1 MMEGYVSQT
10 GRRIRVGIVGCGA
23 VAERYHLPA
32 LLASKDVYVAA
43 MVDTA
48 IERARALA
56 AQAGAP
62 LALSNFAE
70 LAGSVDLAL
79 VAVPNAFHEQVVV
92 NLLNAGVHVLVE
104 KPMART
110 TAECDR
116 MLLAAAETGAV
127 LAVGHD
133 FRHFPVARFAKDL
146 LATNLLGTVQGVDVQ
161 QSTGIRWPYA
171 STAAL
176 SPEAGGGVLIDFG
189 VHLLDLLLWWLGD
202 LRPSACRHNAA
213 GGVETECEVELQ
225 LVGGAPVHFELSRT
239 RRLRNTIIIEG
250 DRGTLEVGVF
260 DPTVLRLS
268 LAKCTPTLSG
278 ALLDPEFDQ
287 FPIRTVFSRQLADTI
302 GAIRGGN
309 KPLVGGDD
317 GRRVV
322 KLVEDLY
329 ALQEPLRFS
338 WDYPEVYASIGRAGP

>member
-1 MMEGYVSQT
+1 MSQAR
-10 GRRIRVGIVGCGA
+10 GRIRVGIVGCGA
-23 VAERYHLPA
+23 VSERYHLPA
-32 LLASKDVYVAA
+32 LLASPDVAVMAL
-43 MVDTA
+43 VDTA

-56 AQAGAP
+56 TRAGAP
-62 LALSNFAE
+62 LALSDYAE
-70 LAGSVDLAL
+70 LPGNIDLAL
-79 VAVPNAFHEQVVV
+79 VAVPNAFHEQATVD
-92 NLLNAGVHVLVE
+92 LLRAGVHVLVE

-110 TAECDR
+110 SAECDR

-146 LATNLLGTVQGVDVQ
+146 FATDLLGTIQRVDVQ

-202 LRPSACRHNAA
+202 LRPLACRHNAA
-213 GGVETECEVELQ
+213 GGIETECEVELQ
-225 LVGGAPVHFELSRT
+225 LVGGGPVHFELSRT

-250 DRGTLEVGVF
+250 ERGTLEVGVF
-260 DPTVLRLS
+260 DPTVLRLLLS
-268 LAKCTPTLSG
+268 SRSPSLSG
-278 ALLDPEFDQ
+278 ALRDPEFEQ

-302 GAIRGGN
+302 GAIKGRN
-309 KPLVGGDD
+309 KPLVGGDE

-322 KLVEDLY
+322 KLVEDCY
-329 ALQEPLRFS
+329 ALQQPLRFP
-338 WDYPEVYASIGRAGP
+338 WDYPEVYASIGRTGP